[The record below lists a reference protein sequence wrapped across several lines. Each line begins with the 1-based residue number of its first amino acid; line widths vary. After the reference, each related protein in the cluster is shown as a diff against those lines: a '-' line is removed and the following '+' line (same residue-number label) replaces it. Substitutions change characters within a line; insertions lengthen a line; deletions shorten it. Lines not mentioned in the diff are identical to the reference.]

1 MLIAE
6 ETEIPKAALRPFYRL
21 WRRLCVDGAPPT
33 RAEIRLDDLRSAA
46 AHALF
51 AVAEQPYDG
60 LSSIRFTNTGGGF
73 VDAIG
78 VSLTGKS
85 VAQVLADMGGSAAFT
100 ECFGEYDRAIREQQC
115 FYNEGVFPAL
125 QKDWLAY
132 QRLVMPLGRGPTA
145 DGLFILC
152 DFSDERFGVRA
163 PDVLKASP
171 AVEI

>member
-1 MLIAE
+1 MLIE
-6 ETEIPKAALRPFYRL
+6 EEAEIPKPALRPIYRL
-21 WRRLCVDGAPPT
+21 WRSLCVDGAPPT
-33 RAEIRLDDLRSAA
+33 RAEIRLDALRSAA

-60 LSSIRFTNTGGGF
+60 LPSIRFTNTGGGF

-85 VAQVLADMGGSAAFT
+85 VAEVLADMGGSAAFT
-100 ECFGEYDRAIREQQC
+100 ECFGEYDRAIREKRC

-132 QRLVMPLGRGPTA
+132 QRLIMPLGRGPIA
-145 DGLFILC
+145 DGLFVLC
-152 DFSDERFGVRA
+152 DFSDERFGVRVPESLMTA
-163 PDVLKASP
+163 PSSRR
-171 AVEI
+171 